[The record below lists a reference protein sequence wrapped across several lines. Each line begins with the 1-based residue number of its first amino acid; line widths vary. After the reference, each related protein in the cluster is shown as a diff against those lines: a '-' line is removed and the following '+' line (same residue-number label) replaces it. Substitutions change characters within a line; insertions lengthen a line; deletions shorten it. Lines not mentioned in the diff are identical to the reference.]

1 MFDVH
6 WLDQFF
12 ITDAKIGKIYS
23 RIILILDW
31 MFNPY
36 RMI

>member
-12 ITDAKIGKIYS
+12 MTDAKIRKIYS
-23 RIILILDW
+23 TIILIFD
-31 MFNPY
+31 NPY
-36 RMI
+36 RTI